1 VLVNELKL
9 YNKEL
14 MDKKRLL
21 VISKSDMLDEELM
34 AAIKKE
40 LPRVPH
46 LFVSSATGYN
56 ITKLKDKLWE
66 MISEEEQ

>member
-1 VLVNELKL
+1 LL
-9 YNKEL
+9 
-14 MDKKRLL
+14 DKKRLL

-34 AAIKKE
+34 KEMKKE

-56 ITKLKDKLWE
+56 IVKLKDKLWE
-66 MISEEEQ
+66 MINEA